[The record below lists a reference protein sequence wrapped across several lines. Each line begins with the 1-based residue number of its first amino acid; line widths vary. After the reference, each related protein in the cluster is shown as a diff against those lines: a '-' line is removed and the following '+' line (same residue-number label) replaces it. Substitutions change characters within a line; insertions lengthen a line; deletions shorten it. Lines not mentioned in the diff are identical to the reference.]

1 MTKMND
7 SALLDVLKKRLESA
21 KRVLVTSHIR
31 PDGDAIGS
39 LLGIGLAL
47 QEAGKDVSLV
57 LADPVPENYL
67 FLEGAR
73 SIKRSGKGEF
83 DTTIVVDCADLAR
96 TGGVLGDRQADIQID
111 HHVTNPEYA
120 KINYIDGKAVATA
133 DILANILEAIG
144 LKFTPEIASTLLFGI
159 ITDTIGFR
167 TSNMTPDVLRTAAH
181 LMEQGADLPDLY
193 YKGVVE
199 RSFNAARYWG
209 MGLNT
214 LQKNGRIIW
223 ASLTQSD
230 RKAVGYNGNDD
241 ADLTHVLSS
250 ISESDIAILFI
261 EQKNNRVKVSWRA
274 QPGLDVSKIAA
285 HFGGG
290 GHHAA
295 AGAEIEGTLEQ
306 VQSVVLETT
315 ETYLNAVYPA

>member
-1 MTKMND
+1 MTKMSD
-7 SALLDVLKKRLESA
+7 PALLDALKKRLDSA
-21 KRVLVTSHIR
+21 QRVLITSHIR

-39 LLGIGLAL
+39 LLGFSLAL
-47 QEAGKDVSLV
+47 REAGKDVSLV
-57 LADPVPENYL
+57 LADPIPENYR

-73 SIKRSGKGEF
+73 SIKRSGTGEY

-120 KINYIDGKAVATA
+120 RINYIDGQAVATA
-133 DILANILEAIG
+133 DILANILEPIG
-144 LKFTPEIASTLLFGI
+144 LKYTPEIASALLFGI

-181 LMEQGADLPDLY
+181 LMEQGANLPDLY

-261 EQKNNRVKVSWRA
+261 EQNRNRVKVSWRA

-295 AGAEIEGTLEQ
+295 AGADIEGTLEQ
-306 VQSVVLETT
+306 VQSVVLDAT
-315 ETYLNAVYPA
+315 EAYLNGVYPA